1 MSAAPWALVPSG
13 ASGVGLPRVS
23 RLARSSSRW
32 PAKKAPILLVG
43 RNAGRDAGSR
53 RLVSPPAVAAGASG
67 ENLEI
72 SSGKDSEGSGSLGE
86 TLAVFTVELGLM
98 AMGIVDTL
106 MVGHVGEA
114 ALAAAS
120 LGGTATWL
128 VIITTMGFVGSLD
141 PLTSQAHGAGDAQAV
156 INYLRYGVRAAVILA
171 IFGSFVMNG
180 ALWVFTLC
188 GQPPAHAAAAAHYCH
203 TEAWGILPILLFQT
217 FRLSLAGTNKFSALV
232 WAIAC
237 ANAVNV
243 ALNKVFIDGAF
254 VPSVLGFPA
263 FMIEAHGLHG
273 AAWATVA
280 SRWILFTLLV
290 RFARKPLAERHAL
303 TSVRL
308 ALASNPF
315 GRAAREDWRGAWEV
329 LRRGWA
335 IGAQMFVE
343 FGAFAGMSL
352 IAGRCGTVHAAGHAI
367 IQCLTD
373 VSYVIPLGVGVMGSI
388 KVGQNVGAG
397 STDGARAAA
406 RLAMMRGAVGVAVN
420 AFIFMVFGDKICW
433 WFTNEKTVHDC
444 ALAALPVV
452 ALYQAADGLRV
463 VGAGCLRGVGRLGAA
478 LISDVIGFWVLGVPI
493 GAYLALGPPNM
504 GMHGLWQGFC
514 FGVVAVMTPIV
525 LKAWGVGGAE
535 EKPLASVE
543 KDKGIA

>member
-106 MVGHVGEA
+106 MVGHVGED

-128 VIITTMGFVGSLD
+128 VIITTMGFIGSLD

-156 INYLRYGVRAAVILA
+156 INCLRHGVHAAVVLA
-171 IFGSFVMNG
+171 VFGSFIMNG